1 MAFITIGEARAKGA
15 SARSYR
21 TSERVLK
28 EEVENLRKSTARYD
42 IFLSHSFT
50 DADLVLG
57 VKRILEEEGNLRVFV
72 DWVEHPELDRSRV
85 TAETAAIIRAAME
98 NSNSMIFATSDASP
112 SSKWMPWELGFF
124 DGKRGADKVA
134 ILPLVDTEGRD
145 FRGQEYLALYGKI
158 ERRDLQVAKALGL
171 MRMPSNLCVV
181 STSRGGGQTS
191 ASVADF
197 VRVR

>member
-1 MAFITIGEARAKGA
+1 MAFVTIGEARAKGA
-15 SARSYR
+15 AARSFR
-21 TSERVLK
+21 TSARVLK
-28 EEVENLRKSTARYD
+28 EEVDNLRKSASHHD

-57 VKRILEEEGNLRVFV
+57 VKRILEEEGNFRVFV

-85 TAETAAIIRAAME
+85 TAETAAIIRSAME
-98 NSNSMIFATSDASP
+98 NSSSMIFATSEASP

-134 ILPLVDTEGRD
+134 ILPLVDADGKE

-158 ERRDLQVAKALGL
+158 ERKDLQVTKGDSVV
-171 MRMPSNLCVV
+171 RMPRKLAVV
-181 STSRGGGQTS
+181 SRASSGPSSYTLVS
-191 ASVADF
+191 AFA
-197 VRVR
+197 RAR